1 MEVLA
6 RADERIERLLGL
18 LNALKD
24 GPVSRETFDSFADVT
39 GNATSHEVNAAIHR
53 ALSSTGTVS
62 DWKLAVS
69 RFIRSVASA
78 LDREAEPTYP
88 EGHLLARLT
97 TENARITEG
106 LARLQ
111 EEGAR
116 TKRSGSS
123 LEDVRSIALSLA
135 CLKDHYV
142 ALQNELFPLFER
154 ASSESSC
161 VTLMWEMQD
170 ASLAAL
176 SSLGTV
182 DPSAPASNE
191 LAFWKALGEFVITA
205 GTLAYRERKILFP
218 VAYRAIPESLFA
230 TALDASASP
239 DTSNTADPSFTFDAE
254 PTRSTEPAFRS
265 STGSLSSKE
274 LAAIFSVLPVDIAFI
289 GNDDRVKYYSDPP
302 HRVFPRSPAVI
313 GRLVQHCH
321 PPKSVATVEKILSS
335 FKEGSSSC
343 AEFWLT
349 MKGSFIHIRY
359 YAVRDSEGTYM
370 GTLEVSQDVTGI
382 RSLEGEKRLL

>member
-1 MEVLA
+1 MELLA
-6 RADERIERLLGL
+6 RADARIERLLDL
-18 LNALKD
+18 LTALKD
-24 GPVSRETFDSFADVT
+24 GPVSRETFDSFSDVT
-39 GNATSHEVNAAIHR
+39 GDATSHEVNAAIHR
-53 ALSSTGTVS
+53 ALSSAETVS
-62 DWKLAVS
+62 EWKQAVS

-78 LDREAEPTYP
+78 LDREGEPAYP
-88 EGHLLARLT
+88 GGHLLARLT
-97 TENARITEG
+97 EENSLIAEG

-123 LEDVRSIALSLA
+123 LEDVRSLALSLEFI
-135 CLKDHYV
+135 KDHYV

-170 ASLAAL
+170 EALAAL
-176 SSLGTV
+176 SALCLE
-182 DPSAPASNE
+182 SASGE

-239 DTSNTADPSFTFDAE
+239 DTSNTADPSFTPDAE
-254 PTRSTEPAFRS
+254 STRSTEPVFRS
-265 STGSLSSKE
+265 PTGSLSNKE
-274 LAAIFSVLPVDIAFI
+274 LEAIFGVLPVDIAFI
-289 GNDDRVKYYSDPP
+289 GNDDRVRYYSDPP

-313 GRLVQHCH
+313 GRLVQNCH

-335 FKEGSSSC
+335 FKEGTSSC

-349 MKGSFIHIRY
+349 MKGAFIHIRY
-359 YAVRDSEGTYM
+359 YAVRDAEGKYM
-370 GTLEVSQDVTGI
+370 GTLEVSQDVTAI